1 MLKNFS
7 KTCSKSSRSFS
18 YFLLDVFNYPT
29 KEPFFH
35 YSVTPVHSIATFS
48 VDADTQADMFQRI
61 NEQKATSRKT
71 GQIYVRAI
79 QHLKEVQRV
88 LECLI
93 YEMLLIINKTTTP
106 KLNTQRGG
114 ENNE

>member
-1 MLKNFS
+1 M
-7 KTCSKSSRSFS
+7 
-18 YFLLDVFNYPT
+18 
-29 KEPFFH
+29 
-35 YSVTPVHSIATFS
+35 TPVNSIATFS
-48 VDADTQADMFQRI
+48 LDADTQADMFQRI

-93 YEMLLIINKTTTP
+93 YENAPNNKQNNYTKVKHTT
-106 KLNTQRGG
+106 RR
-114 ENNE
+114 